1 MAAPPPLPVRTSH
14 TLAGLTSPGVS
25 LGMVSSGSEYLA
37 FLTWKKANSE
47 ALATPVRLFIAVS
60 KLEPAP
66 TPPLP
71 PPDALTIDS
80 LASQTQNI
88 SLQATEASPSG
99 GWDSTAVQPPTTNPA
114 PPALSVS
121 PVASTEPAKAV
132 YKPPPSRSSTLVA
145 QINNVLEPPT
155 QPRKRP
161 SDKVSWRP
169 GAQADGITP
178 PTPMSA
184 GAAAPQGQNGAGW
197 GQPPSPL
204 AQFHTQVSAINRGSV
219 AWGSPST
226 APSTPLPAGEG
237 GQGWG
242 QHPAPAVPVAQPQTL
257 PPPAQVQAPPAEA
270 PVRHEQGAWGQP
282 ASLPSPA
289 PQAEDAGGWGATAP
303 PPSSTL
309 ASTPGTVEQTP
320 GWGAPAT
327 AAPTPALTADSGTTW
342 NTNAPASTPSFE
354 QQSPVPANTQT
365 QPMKYSAQPQLQEP
379 ALVQQQLIPLGREYV
394 AWQSY
399 TYTTPVQPVSEI
411 LEEMRRGRVSS
422 FTKKSGGG
430 SGFGAVRYNGYRS
443 RGAEPSVALDG
454 AGKRQ
459 EWGERKS
466 SAVPIVAPV
475 EEPPAPSGGPAHVEG
490 GWGAEPAPIPAPTSA
505 PTSAPDNGQ
514 GGWGQQPQPQ
524 EAAPQPKPTA
534 PAPDNGQGGW
544 GQQPQYQEPAP
555 HPSVPAPTSA
565 PDNGQ
570 GGWGQQPQPQ
580 EAATQP
586 KPAAPAPG
594 IHPSRLAMLGGD
606 PRPSPVPP
614 VDNYGPPPSV
624 DSGRGVDNGWGN
636 RANRNGGNS
645 NSYEAPPHMAYR
657 QPSVPA
663 RPPTAAATPT
673 QTSFTPGSAPGIH
686 PARLVMMGGGPR
698 PY

>member
-1 MAAPPPLPVRTSH
+1 MAAPGPLPVRTSH
-14 TLAGLTSPGVS
+14 TLAALTS
-25 LGMVSSGSEYLA
+25 SSTLTVAESEYLA

-47 ALATPVRLFIAVS
+47 ALATP
-60 KLEPAP
+60 PAP

-71 PPDALTIDS
+71 PPDKLTIDN

-88 SLQATEASPSG
+88 SLQATEASSSG

-114 PPALSVS
+114 PPPFSVS

-132 YKPPPSRSSTLVA
+132 YKPPPSRSATLVA
-145 QINNVLEPPT
+145 QINKVLAPPT
-155 QPRKRP
+155 QPRERP

-178 PTPMSA
+178 PTPLSA

-204 AQFHTQVSAINRGSV
+204 AQSHTQVSAINRGSV

-237 GQGWG
+237 GVGWG

-257 PPPAQVQAPPAEA
+257 PPPAQIQAPPAEA
-270 PVRHEQGAWGQP
+270 PVRHEQGGWGQP

-289 PQAEDAGGWGATAP
+289 PQADDAGGWGATTP

-327 AAPTPALTADSGTTW
+327 AAPTPALTADSGVTW
-342 NTNAPASTPSFE
+342 NTNAPDFTPSFE

-365 QPMKYSAQPQLQEP
+365 QPIKYSAQAQLKEP
-379 ALVQQQLIPLGREYV
+379 AHVQQQLIPSGREYV
-394 AWQSY
+394 PWQSY

-422 FTKKSGGG
+422 STNMSGGG
-430 SGFGAVRYNGYRS
+430 SGSGAVRYNGYRS

-505 PTSAPDNGQ
+505 PDNGQGGWGQQPQYQEAAPSISTSNPAPDHGQGGWGQQPQYQEAAPHPKPSAPAPDNGQ

-524 EAAPQPKPTA
+524 EAAP
-534 PAPDNGQGGW
+534 
-544 GQQPQYQEPAP
+544 
-555 HPSVPAPTSA
+555 
-565 PDNGQ
+565 
-570 GGWGQQPQPQ
+570 
-580 EAATQP
+580 QP

-606 PRPSPVPP
+606 PRPSPMPP

-624 DSGRGVDNGWGN
+624 DSDRGVDNGWGN
-636 RANRNGGNS
+636 RANRNGGSS

-657 QPSVPA
+657 QPSAPA
-663 RPPTAAATPT
+663 RPPAAAAAPT

-686 PARLVMMGGGPR
+686 PARLAMMGGGPR